1 MLIGIAGAISV
12 AASGFIFHM
21 AGHMLAFLI
30 FAAVAGMA
38 TILAWLLLR
47 LGLLTSQF
55 QAGIPVIFTPCLTAA
70 QPVPQR
76 DELDPRY
83 AIAEFLQ
90 TDVVGRATCLC
101 RDRLS
106 QA

>member
-1 MLIGIAGAISV
+1 MLMGIAGAISV

-30 FAAVAGMA
+30 FAAVAGIA

-55 QAGIPVIFTPCLTAA
+55 QAGIPVIFTPCLR
-70 QPVPQR
+70 QR
-76 DELDPRY
+76 SQFRNETSP
-83 AIAEFLQ
+83 I
-90 TDVVGRATCLC
+90 
-101 RDRLS
+101 RDMQLLNFFKLM
-106 QA
+106 